1 MGVFMKREDIVK
13 EYLKRFSEM
22 TEDDMDTFRFIV
34 DHEEL
39 LSQLVLKSL
48 SGDQKEFMKYF
59 QFCGMLKHLRKGKE

>member
-13 EYLKRFSEM
+13 EYLKLFSEM

-59 QFCGMLKHLRKGKE
+59 QFCGMLKHLRKEKE